1 MFVFKHKTAYEM
13 RISDWSSDVC
23 SSDLQH
29 DEQRIAV
36 DLNLGPLMGMVRIF
50 HRQFVQAE
58 FVLQGLPQWF
68 VGLQCADPDQ
78 ALAVGSQGFTDVI
91 ECDVLAFAGT
101 AVGEAVDP
109 HGGVGFAHW
118 PIIAVMMTGD
128 KRYPSA
134 RHERERG
141 ERGRSTKKQ

>member
-1 MFVFKHKTAYEM
+1 M

-36 DLNLGPLMGMVRIF
+36 DLNLGPLMDMVRIF

-58 FVLQGLPQWF
+58 FVLQGLHQWF
-68 VGLQCADPDQ
+68 VGLQCADPDE

-91 ECDVLAFAGT
+91 ECEDRYSVVSGHS
-101 AVGEAVDP
+101 VSVRVDF
-109 HGGVGFAHW
+109 GGRR
-118 PIIAVMMTGD
+118 IINK
-128 KRYPSA
+128 KRTLENS
-134 RHERERG
+134 
-141 ERGRSTKKQ
+141 